1 MDRIRPEPKND
12 PASALGDAPEEEYT
26 FLLVPVAVYS
36 LVSQLARKEGC
47 SVGEVFQRSLLQYL
61 QAAEAAERRPSEQQH
76 ANRPAPDIAV
86 RRKRSP

>member
-1 MDRIRPEPKND
+1 MNRIHPEPKNE
-12 PASALGDAPEEEYT
+12 AMQALGDAPEEEYT
-26 FLLVPVAVYS
+26 FLLVPVGVYS

-61 QAAEAAERRPSEQQH
+61 RAVESAEGRVPDQRAD
-76 ANRPAPDIAV
+76 RPAPDIAV

>member
-12 PASALGDAPEEEYT
+12 AALALGDAPEEEYT

-36 LVSQLARKEGC
+36 LVSQQARKEGC

-61 QAAEAAERRPSEQQH
+61 QAAESAGSRSAEQRPS
-76 ANRPAPDIAV
+76 RPAPDIAV

>member
-12 PASALGDAPEEEYT
+12 AALSFGDAPEEEYT

-61 QAAEAAERRPSEQQH
+61 QAAESAGSRSVEQKPD
-76 ANRPAPDIAV
+76 RPAPDIAV

>member
-1 MDRIRPEPKND
+1 MNRIRPEPKND
-12 PASALGDAPEEEYT
+12 ISHALGDAPEEEYT

-61 QAAEAAERRPSEQQH
+61 QAAESSGG
-76 ANRPAPDIAV
+76 RPAEQRQDRPEPDIAV

>member
-12 PASALGDAPEEEYT
+12 AVHALGDAPEEEYT

-36 LVSQLARKEGC
+36 LVSQQARKEGC
-47 SVGEVFQRSLLQYL
+47 SVGEVFQRSLLQDL
-61 QAAEAAERRPSEQQH
+61 RAAESSGVSRSAEHRPE
-76 ANRPAPDIAV
+76 RPAPDIAV

>member
-12 PASALGDAPEEEYT
+12 AVHALGDAPEEEYT

-36 LVSQLARKEGC
+36 LVSQQARKEGC

-61 QAAEAAERRPSEQQH
+61 RAAESVGVRPEEQRPE
-76 ANRPAPDIAV
+76 RPAPDIAV

>member
-12 PASALGDAPEEEYT
+12 PAVALGDAPEEEYT

-36 LVSQLARKEGC
+36 LVSQLARREGC

-61 QAAEAAERRPSEQQH
+61 QAADSASSRSVEKIPD
-76 ANRPAPDIAV
+76 RPAPDIAV